1 MKDKDQMK
9 SYFDRHREEFD
20 DAQPPD
26 LWEAIEEKLPEE
38 RKEVKMVPLRVV
50 WQVAAGVAI
59 LIGAAWVFSLRDGNP
74 DTLATTDQD
83 NAQVQQAVNEYPE
96 LEEAGIYYQT
106 KIDAAGEELEAYAL
120 DEEDYE
126 SIEILEEELAALR
139 ESLGNEP
146 DDEQVVEAMIQIYR
160 FKLDLMN
167 DLLHQ
172 LKNESK
178 NGEDED
184 IVVVPL

>member
-1 MKDKDQMK
+1 MKDKDEIK
-9 SYFDRHREEFD
+9 AYFDRHREEFD

-26 LWEAIEEKLPEE
+26 LWGKIEDELPAE

-59 LIGAAWVFSLRDGNP
+59 LIGAAWIFSLRESNP
-74 DTLATTDQD
+74 DNLASEGRSNTPTQ
-83 NAQVQQAVNEYPE
+83 QVVNEYPE

-106 KIDAAGEELEAYAL
+106 KIDAAGEELQAYAL

-126 SIEILEEELAALR
+126 SMKILEDELDALR
-139 ESLGNEP
+139 ESLGSEP

-160 FKLDLMN
+160 FKLDLMQ
-167 DLLHQ
+167 DLLKQ
-172 LKNESK
+172 LKNEPQ

>member
-9 SYFDRHREEFD
+9 AYFDRNREEFD

-26 LWEAIEEKLPEE
+26 LWGAIEKKLPEE

-59 LIGAAWVFSLRDGNP
+59 LIGAAWVFSLGDS
-74 DTLATTDQD
+74 DLDSLASEDRRNIPTQ
-83 NAQVQQAVNEYPE
+83 QVVNEYPE
-96 LEEAGIYYQT
+96 LQEAGIYYQT
-106 KIDAAGEELEAYAL
+106 KIDAAGEELRAYAL

-126 SIEILEEELAALR
+126 SIKILEDELDALR

-146 DDEQVVEAMIQIYR
+146 DDKQVVEAMIQIYR
-160 FKLDLMN
+160 FKLDLMQ
-167 DLLHQ
+167 DLLKQ
-172 LKNESK
+172 LKNEPQ